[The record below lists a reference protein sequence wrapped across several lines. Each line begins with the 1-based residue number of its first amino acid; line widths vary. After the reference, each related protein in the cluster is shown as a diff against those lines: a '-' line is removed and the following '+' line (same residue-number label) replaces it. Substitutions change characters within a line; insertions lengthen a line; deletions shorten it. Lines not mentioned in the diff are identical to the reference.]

1 MNADPKVKAL
11 EEARQRSPAEP
22 DRRRGPSIL
31 IQAVLVLLV
40 AAVLGGG
47 YFAWQRYGA
56 GEVASGPG
64 AAPAAIP
71 VVLAVAE
78 QRQTSR
84 RVEAVGTTLSR
95 RAIEVVSLASG
106 RVMAVE
112 FEPGQFVKA
121 GDVLVR
127 LDDDI
132 ERADLAEA
140 EATLQESVLA
150 MQRAQ
155 ALRQKSAIP
164 EATVDQMVAAEAS
177 ARAEL
182 DRARRRLADRTVR
195 AAFDGVVGL
204 RQIDAGARVDED
216 TVLTTL
222 DDRSEME
229 IEFSIP
235 ETLYGR
241 IAIGQ
246 PVEATAVAFP
256 GRSFEGLVATIDSR
270 IDATARAFK
279 VRAVLPNPDMSLP
292 AGMFVHLAVV
302 LDSRMAVMVPEEA
315 VIVQGARTFVF
326 LAVDGKAV
334 ERDVAIGNRELGA
347 IEITSGVGAG
357 ERVVVRG
364 TQRLR
369 DGTPIRELDAGGAPA
384 STGELAPRP
393 AGPRRGGPARPAG
406 PVTSSA
412 TAGPWSPPRPAC

>member
-364 TQRLR
+364 PLGWGDGRRSRRL
-369 DGTPIRELDAGGAPA
+369 GAGGAPA
-384 STGELAPRP
+384 GAGGGAPGP
-393 AGPRRGGPARPAG
+393 AGPGRGGPALPA
-406 PVTSSA
+406 
-412 TAGPWSPPRPAC
+412 